1 MNGGKEKETAERFG
15 KYPVINREIYRTTTG
30 GH

>member
-1 MNGGKEKETAERFG
+1 MNGGKEKETAERFR
-15 KYPVINREIYRTTTG
+15 KYSVINREIYRTTTG